1 MKKFGIFVLLAAI
14 LFVAT
19 ASGADFQEEIRW
31 LDFRQGLARSK
42 QTGQILM
49 IYFYSETCPSCT
61 QMKKNTWKDTRIIAK
76 INDHYT
82 PVKVDVNKEKQI
94 AGMYKVYYLPTTWFV
109 KPEGELLGNRSGYIP
124 ADMLLKIMAYMEK

>member
-42 QTGQILM
+42 QTGQLLM
-49 IYFYSETCPSCT
+49 IYFYSE
-61 QMKKNTWKDTRIIAK
+61 KFKII
-76 INDHYT
+76 
-82 PVKVDVNKEKQI
+82 
-94 AGMYKVYYLPTTWFV
+94 
-109 KPEGELLGNRSGYIP
+109 
-124 ADMLLKIMAYMEK
+124 